1 MLILEDTRQQ
11 ASKHETKHK
20 WFSENGI
27 KVERCRLYVGDYT
40 LPTNQSVCID
50 TKKDLQELVQDI
62 CQQHDRFRNEL
73 IRAQEAG
80 IQLVILCEHGGQI
93 KCLEDVY
100 FWSNP
105 RKKTSPK
112 AMDGWKLFKT
122 LNTMKDKYGVRFE
135 FCDKR
140 QTGKR
145 IVEILTNGN
154 DG

>member
-105 RKKTSPK
+105 RNKTSPK